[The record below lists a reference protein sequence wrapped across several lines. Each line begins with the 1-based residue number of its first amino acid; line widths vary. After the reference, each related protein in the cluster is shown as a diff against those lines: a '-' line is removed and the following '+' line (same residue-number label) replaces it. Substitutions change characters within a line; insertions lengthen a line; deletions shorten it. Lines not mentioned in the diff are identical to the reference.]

1 MRFEHEQRTQTQEV
15 QTEDV
20 YIPRQCA
27 HVRAHVQSPLP
38 RQCAHVRAH
47 VQSPLPVRRG
57 GRHGGI
63 QRPVSPRPSVTVM
76 LLSSFM

>member
-1 MRFEHEQRTQTQEV
+1 MSCEHVQKTQTQEV
-15 QTEDV
+15 QTEDI

-38 RQCAHVRAH
+38 VRC
-47 VQSPLPVRRG
+47 G